1 VIAEAAQREFARDYV
16 FFVERIPNVLLE
28 HNLEESILEEIVL
41 DRFFLAFLEI
51 CVVSIALV
59 LMLP

>member
-1 VIAEAAQREFARDYV
+1 VIAEAAQREFARDNV